1 MEHIKTAAINRDILR
16 KIELRFILSEK
27 YPVSIPP
34 INVPYVNI
42 VEMVEDHFFK
52 PIS

>member
-1 MEHIKTAAINRDILR
+1 MEHIKTAAINRDGLR
-16 KIELRFILSEK
+16 KIDLRLILSEK

-42 VEMVEDHFFK
+42 VAMDEDHFSK